1 MTLKRRIGVLAATA
15 AIASASL
22 VSLPGSAVARDLDR
36 SGDCTGSTD
45 WYLSLSIEGS
55 RIEVEGEVDMD
66 RNGVTWRWSMHN
78 DGVRFA
84 QGRATTK
91 APSGEFEIRR
101 FTANGPGPDRIVFR
115 AKNPA
120 TGEIC
125 RAVATI

>member
-1 MTLKRRIGVLAATA
+1 MSIKHRLAVLAATA
-15 AIASASL
+15 AIASVSL
-22 VSLPGSAVARDLDR
+22 VALPGSVAARDLDR
-36 SGDCTGSTD
+36 EGRCTGNTD
-45 WYLSLSIEGS
+45 WYLSLSIEGG

-66 RNGVTWRWSMHN
+66 RNGVTWRWSMFN

-84 QGRATTK
+84 KGQATTK
-91 APSGEFEIRR
+91 APSGEFEVRR
-101 FTANGPGPDRIVFR
+101 FSTNGPGPDRIVFR